1 MRIGSMLCNMGQSH
15 YKDGNHKKKKQESRW
30 NTQIQSN
37 VKPAA
42 IYLHTSICVCIWLH
56 VNICTPAA
64 CNCNNCCAVAVRS
77 SSIGLLAVA
86 IELQLTANCDK
97 RNEWAKQQVLSQANN
112 TAALV
117 CIIRF
122 WKAFLLKG
130 LSKCIIWHFHWKYSL
145 RLSMEISISNAG
157 ILFSAKCEWN
167 IFIRN

>member
-112 TAALV
+112 TVPWCVLLDFEKLFYWRAWVSALFD
-117 CIIRF
+117 IF
-122 WKAFLLKG
+122 TG
-130 LSKCIIWHFHWKYSL
+130 
-145 RLSMEISISNAG
+145 
-157 ILFSAKCEWN
+157 N
-167 IFIRN
+167 IHCAWAWR